1 MKELEER
8 ILKDGQILGKDILK
22 VGSFLNQQVDTDLL
36 KNMAK
41 ETKRLFPEEVTKIL
55 TIEASGIGFACSVAF
70 EYGVPFVFAKKSK
83 TANVSGEVVSATVY
97 SFTHKVSNVISVP
110 KEYINEND
118 KVLIVD
124 DFLANGG
131 ALMGL
136 ISIVESAGATVAGIG
151 IAIEKGFQDGGEKIR
166 RLGYRLESLAIVESM
181 DVVENSITFRQQTP
195 T

>member
-124 DFLANGG
+124 DFLANGE
-131 ALMGL
+131 ALVGL
-136 ISIVESAGATVAGIG
+136 ISLVEQSNAKVVGCCVQ
-151 IAIEKGFQDGGEKIR
+151 IEKEYQNGGNTLRDK
-166 RLGYRLESLAIVESM
+166 GYKVVSLA
-181 DVVENSITFRQQTP
+181 SIKDMTSNIIQFN
-195 T
+195 